1 MNDLDKH
8 LLNDFQRDFPLVP
21 RPFAA
26 IAERLGVSEDAVIA
40 AYGKLSD
47 EKMVSRIGAIVAPN
61 RVGAST
67 LAAMAVPEAQLETV
81 AGFVSSFAQVN
92 HNYEREHAI
101 NLWFVVAA
109 NDSAEVDAV
118 IDAIEAETGFAVLNL
133 PIIEDYHLDLGFQ
146 IQWTD

>member
-133 PIIEDYHLDLGFQ
+133 PIIEDYHLDLVFQ